1 MKKFFAALFGISLFA
16 LASCGGGSDMDGSF
30 SVDLSFDTG
39 VEPTSLKV
47 DVCGEDGLSFASAQM
62 QAGKNDLPDAAKR
75 GYLQC
80 ELPEAFDCPVV
91 YSDGTHPVS
100 LSVRRAEQ
108 NDDGEF
114 LHSFTVFLKNSDGKD
129 YQLQICTLEEDGS
142 AGLCKIADFAK
153 GSAALSLADGTYS
166 VEVRAGSAVAA
177 EREITFT
184 FGGSARFC
192 VFDLKEA

>member
-16 LASCGGGSDMDGSF
+16 LASCGGGSDMDGPF
-30 SVDLSFDTG
+30 SVGLSFDTG
-39 VEPTSLKV
+39 VELTSLKV
-47 DVCGEDGLSFASAQM
+47 DVCGEDGLSIASAQM

-108 NDDGEF
+108 NDSGAY
-114 LHSFTVFLKNSDGKD
+114 LHSFTVFLKNGGGKD
-129 YQLQICTLEEDGS
+129 YVLQICTVEEDGS
-142 AGLCKIADFAK
+142 AGLCRIADFTDGA
-153 GSAALSLADGTYS
+153 AALALADGTYS
-166 VEVRAGSAVAA
+166 VEVRTGSTVAA
-177 EREITFT
+177 EREIAFS
-184 FGGSARFC
+184 FSGSARFC